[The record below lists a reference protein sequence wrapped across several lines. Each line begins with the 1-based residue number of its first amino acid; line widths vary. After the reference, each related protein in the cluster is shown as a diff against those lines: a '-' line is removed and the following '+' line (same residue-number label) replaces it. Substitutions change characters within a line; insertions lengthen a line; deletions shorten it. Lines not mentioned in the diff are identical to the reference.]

1 MHRGTCCGG
10 VEGNGGGDGD
20 GDGDGI
26 SGGGG
31 GLGGAGG
38 GGVGG
43 GGAMGG
49 AVARS
54 TGSHCGGL
62 ATPRSEGGVFVRR
75 SPTAG
80 APCPGADN
88 GARRAPAAAATRT
101 MTTFIVDVAN
111 QRCNT

>member
-49 AVARS
+49 AVARN

-62 ATPRSEGGVFVRR
+62 ATPWSGGVFVRR
-75 SPTAG
+75 SPAAG

-101 MTTFIVDVAN
+101 MTTFIMDVAN
-111 QRCNT
+111 QRCNM

>member
-20 GDGDGI
+20 GDDGI

-31 GLGGAGG
+31 GLGGARG

-75 SPTAG
+75 SPAAG

-101 MTTFIVDVAN
+101 MTTFIMHVAN
-111 QRCNT
+111 QRCNM